1 MKIIKPSIGNVFL
14 HRSVYLHDGVYY
26 VDAIHVFPGFAPE
39 VYSGG
44 EVEAFDANSVD
55 LQPNEN
61 TRLAKDVVRFARL
74 SNGFLCQHPENDNV
88 IGDIRYGMLPTS
100 KEPLWGIKI
109 NPVNPEEVPT
119 FVKFR
124 KIGEGDLDTFY
135 GMLFRCDSSIRV
147 K

>member
-1 MKIIKPSIGNVFL
+1 M
-14 HRSVYLHDGVYY
+14 
-26 VDAIHVFPGFAPE
+26 DAIHVFPGFAPE

-55 LQPNEN
+55 LQPNVN

-74 SNGFLCQHPENDNV
+74 SNGFMCQHPENDNV

-109 NPVNPEEVPT
+109 NTDNPGEIPR
-119 FVKFR
+119 FVKYR
-124 KIGEGDLDTFY
+124 AIEEGDLDVFY
-135 GMLFRCDSSIRV
+135 GMLFRRDSSIRV